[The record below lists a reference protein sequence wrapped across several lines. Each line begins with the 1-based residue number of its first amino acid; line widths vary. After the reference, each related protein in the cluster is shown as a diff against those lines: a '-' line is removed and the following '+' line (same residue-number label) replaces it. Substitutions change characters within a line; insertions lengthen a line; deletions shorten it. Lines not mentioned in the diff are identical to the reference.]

1 MGSKFLFQKVKFI
14 NFKFHFWASLSARF
28 FVVDIVIWE
37 VDATSDFVLLIFHLF
52 FLDSRLPQSLLPI
65 VLGLV
70 LGNDLV
76 GETLVELAAIP

>member
-1 MGSKFLFQKVKFI
+1 MVD
-14 NFKFHFWASLSARF
+14 
-28 FVVDIVIWE
+28 VVVGE
-37 VDATSDFVLLIFHLF
+37 VDAASGFVLFILSLL
-52 FLDSRLPQSLLPI
+52 FLDGRLPHPLLPV

>member
-1 MGSKFLFQKVKFI
+1 MVD
-14 NFKFHFWASLSARF
+14 
-28 FVVDIVIWE
+28 VVVWE
-37 VDATSDFVLLIFHLF
+37 IDAASDFVLFILHFF
-52 FLDSRLPQSLLPI
+52 FLDSRLPHPLLPI